1 MPQRGDK
8 RNLVKSGKEKSCEI
22 NRAYD
27 PEPFFELEPGRSHSR
42 ICSGEA
48 SCSAAISQRYS
59 LHFRRK
65 NEPIA
70 FAVLEHGV
78 PAPGLRLRR
87 AFKFH
92 TALLQFGICL
102 VDVIAHVR
110 HVHE

>member
-1 MPQRGDK
+1 MPQRGDE
-8 RNLVKSGKEKSCEI
+8 RNRVKNRKEKSREI

-42 ICSGEA
+42 ICSGA
-48 SCSAAISQRYS
+48 SPPLQSAAIPS
-59 LHFRRK
+59 FRRN
-65 NEPIA
+65 NESIA

-102 VDVIAHVR
+102 VDVIARVR